1 MNFERHR
8 RGGRRITERGR
19 LEERHVET
27 EMRLLQRGATS
38 NRTFCDEEGG
48 GVKILKRGKKRLEE
62 RKIPRGKQLGKR
74 TKRKGGGEGRSRQVD
89 GKKAAKHFFLL
100 KFARASRAKRV
111 FHPEPLSFLA
121 PLFPL
126 FFNISVPCLPR
137 SSLPFLYSFVKQFS
151 LLLPHSKRV
160 LWE

>member
-8 RGGRRITERGR
+8 RGGRRITERGT

-27 EMRLLQRGATS
+27 EMRLLQPRQIGHFAT
-38 NRTFCDEEGG
+38 RREGG
-48 GVKILKRGKKRLEE
+48 GKGSEKGKKRLEE
-62 RKIPRGKQLGKR
+62 RKIPRGER
-74 TKRKGGGEGRSRQVD
+74 TKRKGRERGRGRWE
-89 GKKAAKHFFLL
+89 KAAKHFFLL

-111 FHPEPLSFLA
+111 FHPEPLSFLV

-126 FFNISVPCLPR
+126 FFNISVPCLSR

-160 LWE
+160 L